1 MANYQDSKRRFQK
14 NNNRN
19 GDKPSS
25 YRANIPVFYVKDVGS
40 FTPNGIKFDIES
52 LDDILATLN
61 DANVFRMMSC
71 PVTMKK
77 SDVFTDSENARGNIN
92 VGYIRNIT
100 DNGDIAVNIN
110 AKYVDVYKKIKEP
123 TIQVNGIIKD
133 GVLNTILSF
142 IIGDYST
149 IYSAIP
155 SEAFTCDEAE
165 AEEEE
170 E

>member
-1 MANYQDSKRRFQK
+1 
-14 NNNRN
+14 
-19 GDKPSS
+19 
-25 YRANIPVFYVKDVGS
+25 
-40 FTPNGIKFDIES
+40 
-52 LDDILATLN
+52 
-61 DANVFRMMSC
+61 MSC
-71 PVTMKK
+71 PVSMKK

-110 AKYVDVYKKIKEP
+110 AKYVDAYKKIKEP

-149 IYSAIP
+149 IYAAIP

-170 E
+170 